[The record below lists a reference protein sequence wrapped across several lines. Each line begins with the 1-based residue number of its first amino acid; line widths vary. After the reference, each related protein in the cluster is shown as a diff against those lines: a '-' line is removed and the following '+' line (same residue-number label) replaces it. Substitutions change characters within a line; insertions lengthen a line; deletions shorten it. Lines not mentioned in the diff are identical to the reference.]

1 MSHPAVASN
10 HPRGSSATRA
20 RLKLAAS
27 LASARLASS
36 QWSIVSWTGAM
47 EWLDVVKDLN
57 AGTIG
62 GVAGIVA
69 GHPLDT
75 VKVRL
80 QTGGAAASGVLGCV
94 RQIVAR
100 EGAAG
105 LYKGLLSPVL
115 SNAPI
120 NAVVFGV
127 QGGVARAFREASGRE
142 RLAAHHN
149 FATGAAAGL
158 VQVVFASPAEHV
170 KIQLQVDQHRA
181 ASQSAADCAR
191 RLLRRHGPAGL
202 FRGWQVCALRDVPA
216 FGIYF
221 CTYEAMKAWLTG
233 GDPDRETD
241 ARLLLA
247 GGVAGS
253 MSWVFTQPVDVV
265 KSCVQS
271 QSFDAQ
277 RSAWAL
283 TKHHYAAEGLGY
295 FTKGFGATMLRAFPV
310 SAVTFL
316 VYEKIMQFMS

>member
-1 MSHPAVASN
+1 
-10 HPRGSSATRA
+10 
-20 RLKLAAS
+20 
-27 LASARLASS
+27 
-36 QWSIVSWTGAM
+36 M

-80 QTGGAAASGVLGCV
+80 QTSDGKSPGLV
-94 RQIVAR
+94 RTVRHIVR
-100 EGAAG
+100 HEGAGG

-127 QGGVARAFREASGRE
+127 QGSVARALKDAYGCE
-142 RLAAHHN
+142 RLGNLQN
-149 FATGAAAGL
+149 FLTGASAGL
-158 VQVVFASPAEHV
+158 VQVVFASPSEHV

-181 ASQSAADCAR
+181 LEQSAIECGR
-191 RLLRRHGPAGL
+191 RLYRQHGLKGI
-202 FRGWQVCALRDVPA
+202 FRGWETCAMRDVPA

-221 CTYEAMKAWLTG
+221 CTYEAMKGWMTG
-233 GDPDRETD
+233 GDPDMETD
-241 ARLLLA
+241 MRLLLS

-253 MSWVFTQPVDVV
+253 MSWVFTQPIDVV

-271 QSFDAQ
+271 QSFEAQ
-277 RSAWAL
+277 RSAWEL
-283 TKHHYAAEGLGY
+283 TKTHYAAEGVGY